1 MILELAIDGLRLA
14 AINTPNML
22 STPLSIIGAI
32 VLSDFA
38 VQSGWFISEAMLYMA
53 FVAIANY
60 SQPSY
65 ELGYAVKFMRIMIL
79 VLTEIFGIYGFI
91 AGIVLT
97 FFIMVCTK
105 TISGKSYLY
114 PLIPFNR
121 KEFYRKI
128 VRTRAAANGNIKK

>member
-97 FFIMVCTK
+97 F
-105 TISGKSYLY
+105 L
-114 PLIPFNR
+114 
-121 KEFYRKI
+121 
-128 VRTRAAANGNIKK
+128 